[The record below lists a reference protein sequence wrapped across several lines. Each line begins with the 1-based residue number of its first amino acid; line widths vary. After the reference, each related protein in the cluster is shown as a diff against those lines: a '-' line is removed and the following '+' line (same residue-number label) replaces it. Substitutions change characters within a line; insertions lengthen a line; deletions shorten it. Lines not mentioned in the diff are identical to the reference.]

1 MTGTGDHPMARR
13 GVRAAAA
20 RPDGAGGGACEAMAS
35 LGVKA
40 ALLAYWGTAFV
51 VSMGRKKPQV
61 GVEESVRRNA

>member
-1 MTGTGDHPMARR
+1 MVRWV
-13 GVRAAAA
+13 VRAMNA
-20 RPDGAGGGACEAMAS
+20 RHGRGRTVREAMAS

-40 ALLAYWGTAFV
+40 VLLAYWGTAFV